1 MMQDKT
7 FSFPADVRFH
17 HSRLELDDEN
27 LNPRGGST
35 IAYYIDHDNNR
46 LVGALAICS
55 TKDLFSKEIGR
66 AYSLERLTR
75 RMNEKSV
82 RDASDMPLAVVFDI
96 DDLNRWVS
104 TEVNKQV
111 EKFYQAACNG
121 IYKNLDITIPH
132 IDMQRANIGQFQV
145 GFLINRLSN
154 YFATYHFGD

>member
-27 LNPRGGST
+27 LNPCGGST

-66 AYSLERLTR
+66 AYALERLTR

-121 IYKNLDITIPH
+121 IYKNLDIAIPH

-154 YFATYHFGD
+154 YFATYHFGV

>member
-1 MMQDKT
+1 M
-7 FSFPADVRFH
+7 
-17 HSRLELDDEN
+17 
-27 LNPRGGST
+27 
-35 IAYYIDHDNNR
+35 
-46 LVGALAICS
+46 
-55 TKDLFSKEIGR
+55 FSKEIGR
-66 AYSLERLTR
+66 AYALERLTR

-121 IYKNLDITIPH
+121 IYKNLDIAIPH

-145 GFLINRLSN
+145 WFLINRLSN
-154 YFATYHFGD
+154 YFATYHFGV

>member
-1 MMQDKT
+1 M
-7 FSFPADVRFH
+7 
-17 HSRLELDDEN
+17 
-27 LNPRGGST
+27 NPRGGST

-66 AYSLERLTR
+66 AYALERLTR

-121 IYKNLDITIPH
+121 IYKNLDIAIPH

-154 YFATYHFGD
+154 YFATYHFGV

>member
-1 MMQDKT
+1 MTQKD
-7 FSFPADVRFH
+7 FSFPEDVRFH
-17 HSRLELDDEN
+17 HSRLELDDET

-46 LVGALAICS
+46 LVAALSICS

-66 AYSLERLTR
+66 AYAFERLTR

-121 IYKNLDITIPH
+121 IYKNLDIAIPH

-154 YFATYHFGD
+154 YFATYHFGV